1 MPLALHPVQ
10 AVPCWVWLRK
20 IMVHA
25 LTLCFLAG
33 GVAPKG
39 KAVSVPPFWEP
50 TLEPAL
56 DPAWLLPSCDSL
68 SLMICSFMASFPL
81 NFSVSS
87 AGSSSKR
94 GTLVCPEG
102 LTRSA
107 CSSDQLFWRVHS
119 SVKAASLYSLPRG
132 LQQGWPVQGHVG
144 PSPGAHAIR
153 KGGEPQERGASN
165 WDFSGKVL
173 GILWGIPGEFPFP
186 RVPPKGQGWGNV

>member
-1 MPLALHPVQ
+1 MVWYSILYYKSCNTIPQVMRQCFSLCCCQWHGCHACANPAPSPTPVPLALHPLQ

-50 TLEPAL
+50 TLEPTL

-81 NFSVSS
+81 NFSFSS

-94 GTLVCPEG
+94 GTSVCPEG
-102 LTRSA
+102 LT
-107 CSSDQLFWRVHS
+107 D
-119 SVKAASLYSLPRG
+119 
-132 LQQGWPVQGHVG
+132 
-144 PSPGAHAIR
+144 
-153 KGGEPQERGASN
+153 
-165 WDFSGKVL
+165 
-173 GILWGIPGEFPFP
+173 
-186 RVPPKGQGWGNV
+186 